1 MKVLVTGGAGFI
13 GSLLSRELSGA
24 GHEVTIIDNIS
35 TGSLENLGKLN
46 GVIDFVR
53 GDIRDTALV
62 RDLVIDS
69 DVVYHMA
76 AALGVD
82 NIMKNTLDS
91 ISINFEGSEKILNA
105 CAEFDKRLLIASTS
119 EVYGKNPKQPLSE
132 EDDRVVGTPQK
143 IRWTYSDAKALEEA
157 VAHSLFL
164 QGKLR
169 VTTVRFFNTVG
180 PRQTGMYGMVLPR
193 FVASALAGEEI
204 RIFGDGNQT
213 RVFCHVS
220 DAVRAV
226 IGLMSDNSTIGEV
239 YNVGGVGEISMN
251 DLAKKIIEITG
262 STSSISHIPYSDA
275 YPVGYEDMM
284 RRVPNINKIKAKIG
298 WVPEKSL
305 DEIILDV
312 SNYLKTE

>member
-1 MKVLVTGGAGFI
+1 MQILVTGGAGFI
-13 GSLLSRELSGA
+13 GSTLCTNLLKF
-24 GHEVTIIDNIS
+24 GHEITILDNFS
-35 TGSLENLGKLN
+35 TGSKKNLSELQGRA
-46 GVIDFVR
+46 VFID
-53 GDIRDTALV
+53 GDIRDSSLV
-62 RDLVIDS
+62 SDLVSKS

-82 NIMKNTLDS
+82 NIMKNTNES
-91 ISINFEGSEKILNA
+91 ISVNFEGSEKVINA
-105 CAEFDKRLLIASTS
+105 CSLHGKRLLIASTS

-193 FVASALAGEEI
+193 FVSSALKGEEI
-204 RIFGDGNQT
+204 RVFGDGTQT

-226 IGLMSDNSTIGEV
+226 ISLMEDESTIGEV
-239 YNVGGVGEISMN
+239 FNVGGVGEISIN
-251 DLAKKIIEITG
+251 QLAQKIIDITG
-262 STSSISHIPYSDA
+262 SKSKISHIPYSDA

-284 RRVPNINKIKAKIG
+284 RRVPNISKIRKKIN
-298 WVPEKSL
+298 WEPQKSL
-305 DEIILDV
+305 EDIISDV
-312 SNYLKTE
+312 ANYLKTQ